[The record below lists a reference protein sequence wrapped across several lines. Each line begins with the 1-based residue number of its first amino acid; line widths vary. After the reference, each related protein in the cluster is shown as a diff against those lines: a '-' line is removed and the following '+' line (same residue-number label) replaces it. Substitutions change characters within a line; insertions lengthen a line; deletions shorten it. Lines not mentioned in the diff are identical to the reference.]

1 MNSELWIIHLL
12 HIFLIGGFLL
22 YVGLKEN
29 ACPAWIYPTLLVV
42 GLAVFAA
49 HAYYIYKS
57 GGKNVNSWFHVLFV
71 APLLLLVGYSK
82 KSASHDLYRLV
93 LISAFAS
100 ITYHSYAIVR
110 YA

>member
-1 MNSELWIIHLL
+1 MNNELLIIHLL

-22 YVGLKEN
+22 YVGLKET
-29 ACPAWIYPTLLVV
+29 ACPAFIYPTLMVV
-42 GLAVFAA
+42 GASVFAA

-57 GGKNVNSWFHVLFV
+57 GGKNANSWFHLLFV
-71 APLLLLVGYSK
+71 APLLILVGYSNK
-82 KSASHDLYRLV
+82 NTSHDMYRLI
-93 LISAFAS
+93 LIAAFAA